1 MIMET
6 LYPILY
12 MAATLAIVASSVVV
26 VIMLVNNTSR
36 MEARLEGMWV
46 NESQTM
52 RILIHQMD
60 DEFQGKIIWVSSVQ
74 KDKLLG
80 RTLFKDLV
88 LKSFVQGSTGIYVAP
103 ETDKEFAF
111 RLWFSGKGIIKMTL
125 LNKEKGPDNILRE
138 EKWFRI

>member
-12 MAATLAIVASSVVV
+12 MAATLTIVASSVVV
-26 VIMLVNNTSR
+26 VIMLVNSTSS
-36 MEARLEGMWV
+36 MGTKLEGMWV

-52 RILIHQMD
+52 RILIHQID
-60 DEFQGKIIWVSSVQ
+60 SEFQGKIIWVSSVQ

-80 RTLFKDLV
+80 HTLFKDLV
-88 LKSFVQGSTGIYVAP
+88 MKSFVQGRTGIYVVP
-103 ETDKEFAF
+103 ETEKEFAF
-111 RLWFSGKGIIKMTL
+111 RLWFSGKGMIKMTL

>member
-1 MIMET
+1 MET

-12 MAATLAIVASSVVV
+12 MAATLAIVASSVLV
-26 VIMLVNNTSR
+26 VIMLVNSTSK
-36 MEARLEGMWV
+36 METKLEGMWV

-52 RILIHQMD
+52 RILIHQID
-60 DEFQGKIIWVSSVQ
+60 SEFQGKIVWVSSLQ

-80 RTLFKDLV
+80 RNLFKDLV
-88 LKSFVQGSTGIYVAP
+88 MKSFAQGCTGVYVAP

-111 RLWFSGKGIIKMTL
+111 RLWFSGRGIIKMTL
-125 LNKEKGPDNILRE
+125 LSKEKGPDNILRE

>member
-1 MIMET
+1 MET

-12 MAATLAIVASSVVV
+12 MAATLAIVASSVLV
-26 VIMLVNNTSR
+26 VIMLVNSTSK
-36 MEARLEGMWV
+36 METKLEGMWV

-52 RILIHQMD
+52 RILIHQID
-60 DEFQGKIIWVSSVQ
+60 SEFQGKIVWVSSLQ

-80 RTLFKDLV
+80 HNLFKDLV
-88 LKSFVQGSTGIYVAP
+88 MKSFAQGCTGVYVAP

-111 RLWFSGKGIIKMTL
+111 RLWFSGRGIIKMTL
-125 LNKEKGPDNILRE
+125 LSKEKGPDNILRE